1 MSNFLNSFQSFNAIH
16 SIAIILCYYGSWS
29 SYRSGDGKFSTDN
42 IDPFL
47 CTHLV
52 YAFFGLSPNG
62 SIQSLDSYLDFT
74 LGFVENFNLLKSQNP
89 SLKTLAAV
97 GGWNQGSGLYST
109 VAASPTLRK
118 NFIDSSIAFLENYGF
133 DGIDL
138 DWEYPAQRD
147 SVNPSSDKANFV
159 TWLQEIK
166 DAFQSY
172 GYMLTIAV
180 AAAESSASLSYNIPE
195 ISEQVD
201 YISLMT
207 YDLHGS
213 WNWLT
218 GINAPLYSTDGF
230 NVDACV
236 TYWLQ
241 QGAPPSKL
249 LLGVPFYGRTF
260 TLENEANNGIG
271 VPTLGPGNA
280 GEYTKESGFLA
291 YYEICTGSWNHVW
304 SNEQSVPYAYSG
316 NQWVGYDNPESIRL
330 KVEYMSSKGLAGIMI
345 WSIETD
351 DFLGKCGSVNPLLN
365 VINDGNVVTQTSSTA
380 STTTITS
387 TSTPSTTSTTPTTTT
402 RATSTSTTTPTT
414 TTSTTTTP
422 AITTTTPSTTT
433 PATTTTTPSTTP
445 ATTTTTPSTTPAI
458 TTTTPSTTQTT
469 TKLSTSTTTEEPSTT
484 KKVVTPANVNYTRID
499 CDALGEGFYR
509 DPYDWSLFY
518 KCEDGQQFYFL
529 CQTGMLF
536 DDVNKVCDYYYLV
549 DPSLPITTISSQ
561 ETTNTPRII
570 PFIDIGCG
578 TLPEGF
584 YRDPDDCSIYRVCTK
599 GEQYDFYCQEGLY
612 FDTKKEVCNFDY
624 IVDC

>member
-1 MSNFLNSFQSFNAIH
+1 MKNFTIIFLGILTLTEGS
-16 SIAIILCYYGSWS
+16 IILCYYGSWS

-74 LGFVENFNLLKSQNP
+74 LGLEN
-89 SLKTLAAV
+89 LAAV

-365 VINDGNVVTQTSSTA
+365 VINDDFFNGFNYNDNINFNSFNNFYNTYNNNSCNFHLNNNSYNYHFNNNYSCNYNYHSVNNYS
-380 STTTITS
+380 
-387 TSTPSTTSTTPTTTT
+387 
-402 RATSTSTTTPTT
+402 AT
-414 TTSTTTTP
+414 
-422 AITTTTPSTTT
+422 TTTTPSTT

-445 ATTTTTPSTTPAI
+445 ATTTTTPSTTQ
-458 TTTTPSTTQTT
+458 TTTT
-469 TKLSTSTTTEEPSTT
+469 LSTSTTTKEPSTT

-570 PFIDIGCG
+570 PFVDIGCG